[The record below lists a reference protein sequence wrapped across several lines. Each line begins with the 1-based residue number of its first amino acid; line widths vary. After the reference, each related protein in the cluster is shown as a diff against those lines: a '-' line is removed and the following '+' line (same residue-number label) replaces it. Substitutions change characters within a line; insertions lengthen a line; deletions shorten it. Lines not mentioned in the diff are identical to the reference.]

1 MSRENLALVAQ
12 AHRCLNAGDIDG
24 LIALC
29 DADFE
34 LDMTARV
41 LNPATYRG
49 HEGIRRFHREVSEVW
64 EEFRWDPQRF
74 FEASDT
80 VVVLLHSHGR
90 GKGSGLEMARDV
102 AMVWAVRDGRAVSL
116 RFYTDQAEA
125 LEAADVER

>member
-1 MSRENLALVAQ
+1 MSRENLALVAR
-12 AHRCLNAGDIDG
+12 AHRCLNDADIDG

-29 DADFE
+29 DGDFE

-49 HEGIRRFHREVSEVW
+49 HEGIRRFHSEVSEVW

-74 FEASDT
+74 LEAADT

-102 AMVWAVRDGRAVSL
+102 AMVWTLRQGRALSV

-125 LEAADVER
+125 LEAAGVAN

>member
-1 MSRENLALVAQ
+1 MSREGRSLVAQ
-12 AHRCLNAGDIDG
+12 AHECLNAGDLDG

-29 DADFE
+29 HDDFE
-34 LDMTARV
+34 LDMTARA

-49 HEGIRRFHREVSEVW
+49 HEGIRRFHREVREVW
-64 EEFRWDPQRF
+64 EEFRWEPQRF
-74 FEASDT
+74 ITAAER

-102 AMVWAVRDGRAVSL
+102 AMVWTVREGLAVSL

-125 LEAADVER
+125 LEAAGVDG